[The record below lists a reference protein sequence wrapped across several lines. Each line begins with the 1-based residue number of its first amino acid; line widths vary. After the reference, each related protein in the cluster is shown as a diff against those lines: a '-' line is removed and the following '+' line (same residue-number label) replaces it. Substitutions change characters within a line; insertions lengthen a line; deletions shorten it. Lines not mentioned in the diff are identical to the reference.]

1 MQGLKRDEHAKS
13 IICVISCITC
23 LIVKKNP
30 IINSKR
36 YTGQQNTWNYYILSI
51 IHVHPDIK
59 RIPWVDL

>member
-1 MQGLKRDEHAKS
+1 MQKVLYVSSHAS
-13 IICVISCITC
+13 LVS
-23 LIVKKNP
+23 LLKKNP

-36 YTGQQNTWNYYILSI
+36 YTGQQNTWNYYILRI